1 MSATETT
8 ECETPAAADAD
19 VARRETA
26 ESRTYAFD
34 ESTPQFRVVVG
45 SDARPTGFLIRAE
58 DENAARRQLMV
69 AAIRLGFDRT
79 GEDLRIERVAD
90 GTAAA

>member
-1 MSATETT
+1 MTEATK
-8 ECETPAAADAD
+8 CETPTPDAD
-19 VARRETA
+19 ARREAA

-45 SDARPTGFLIRAE
+45 SDARPTGFLVRAP

-90 GTAAA
+90 DASTPE